1 MGTDAPVFPRMPF
14 GLSLYFQSSYVVCLL
29 DIFPD
34 DMTGTIGL
42 LNQKRFG
49 NKLPVMILKT
59 SILLKGRR
67 TEEFADDPN

>member
-1 MGTDAPVFPRMPF
+1 
-14 GLSLYFQSSYVVCLL
+14 
-29 DIFPD
+29 
-34 DMTGTIGL
+34 MTGTIGL